1 MNCSDAYSVL
11 PHPEQDLDAD
21 APVRASWKGKQ
32 STFSEGRTMRVFVTG
47 ATGFIGSA
55 VVRDLLDAGH
65 RVVGLAR
72 SDEAAASLAAGGAEV
87 RRGTL
92 HDLDVLRSAA
102 DAADGV
108 IHTAFI
114 HDFSDFAR
122 SAETDRLAIEAFGE
136 TLSGSDR
143 PLVVAAGTALIREG
157 ELLTEDVPA
166 PNPPLYPRVS
176 EQTALSF
183 ADRGVRASAIRLA
196 PTVHGEGDKGFV
208 PLLIGLA
215 REKSAAAYIG
225 EGTNIWPAV
234 HRLDAARLFRLAL
247 ESAPAGTSLHGAAE
261 QGIEFRR
268 IAEAIGE
275 GLGLPVK
282 SVSGDE
288 VGAYFAAFAAFA
300 TIDNPTSSA
309 LTRKWLGW
317 DPEQVG
323 LIEDMRRNGYFT

>member
-1 MNCSDAYSVL
+1 M
-11 PHPEQDLDAD
+11 
-21 APVRASWKGKQ
+21 
-32 STFSEGRTMRVFVTG
+32 
-47 ATGFIGSA
+47 
-55 VVRDLLDAGH
+55 
-65 RVVGLAR
+65 
-72 SDEAAASLAAGGAEV
+72 
-87 RRGTL
+87 
-92 HDLDVLRSAA
+92 
-102 DAADGV
+102 
-108 IHTAFI
+108 
-114 HDFSDFAR
+114 
-122 SAETDRLAIEAFGE
+122 
-136 TLSGSDR
+136 
-143 PLVVAAGTALIREG
+143 
-157 ELLTEDVPA
+157 
-166 PNPPLYPRVS
+166 S

-268 IAEAIGE
+268 IAEAIGA

-282 SVSGDE
+282 PVSGDE
-288 VGAYFAAFAAFA
+288 VEAYFGAFAAFA

-309 LTRKWLGW
+309 LTRTWLGW
-317 DPEQVG
+317 DPKQVG
-323 LIEDMRRNGYFT
+323 LIEDMRLNGYFG